1 MTTTYNK
8 KNKIYTD
15 KVSNQLLNGGG
26 VMKPN
31 KDCKNCNTW
40 SEYICFECED
50 IFMKENYPNYFY
62 NDDCEWELKK
72 EVI

>member
-1 MTTTYNK
+1 
-8 KNKIYTD
+8 
-15 KVSNQLLNGGG
+15 
-26 VMKPN
+26 MKPN

-62 NDDCEWELKK
+62 NDDCEWELKN
-72 EVI
+72 EVVAQ